1 MSRVWPIVVFILA
14 AYACAAILVPCDG
27 DCTVEQEVASHVW

>member
-27 DCTVEQEVASHVW
+27 DCTPAEEVASHVW